1 MLRVPVRKRASE
13 VKREYKEEFRLN
25 GDELLGFIKKLIHE
39 GNATRIIIKDDGG
52 HSLVEIPL
60 TVGAVAAI
68 VAPIL
73 TAVGAM
79 AALLTKCTIVVVR
92 QEEKP

>member
-1 MLRVPVRKRASE
+1 MKQE
-13 VKREYKEEFRLN
+13 HKEEFHVS
-25 GDELLGFIKKLIHE
+25 GDELLSFIKKVIHE
-39 GNATRIIIKDDGG
+39 GNATKIIIKHDSG

-68 VAPIL
+68 VAPVL

-92 QEEKP
+92 QEQKS